1 MKLCKTRLI
10 NSFAAALLSARSSLR
25 CPLSLLSTQP
35 GLATPPLSLLL
46 SLTLLTR
53 PVLRFVTCADF
64 AKILRQTFFHKAKPV
79 AANAVV
85 VAVVVLVVAA
95 SLLAVVVAA
104 PLCHSLSWRH
114 EDKGK

>member
-1 MKLCKTRLI
+1 M
-10 NSFAAALLSARSSLR
+10 
-25 CPLSLLSTQP
+25 
-35 GLATPPLSLLL
+35 
-46 SLTLLTR
+46 
-53 PVLRFVTCADF
+53 RFVTCADF

-79 AANAVV
+79 AAIAVV

>member
-25 CPLSLLSTQP
+25 CPLLSLLSTQP

-46 SLTLLTR
+46 SRLLLTR

-79 AANAVV
+79 AAID
-85 VAVVVLVVAA
+85 VVVLVVAA